1 MSASKTFRTR
11 YTDAVWGEN
20 ALRPNEVLVALVYA
34 KYAGAKDFR
43 TGELAD
49 PDVSWVEW
57 GTLARET
64 KIRSRD
70 ALNRATKGLV
80 AAGWM
85 HQIEAARQ
93 HRAPRYRLTIP
104 ARPDLRLT
112 VVVDEQETA

>member
-1 MSASKTFRTR
+1 MSRSKPFRNT
-11 YTDAVWGEN
+11 YTDALWAEN
-20 ALRPNEVLVALVYA
+20 ALRPNELLVALVYA
-34 KYAGAKDFR
+34 KYAGAKDGR

-57 GTLARET
+57 GTLASQT

-85 HQIEAARQ
+85 HQVEAARQ
-93 HRAPRYRLTIP
+93 HRSPRYKLTIP
-104 ARPDLRLT
+104 ARPELRLT
-112 VVVDEQETA
+112 IVIDDAETA

>member
-1 MSASKTFRTR
+1 MKAKPFRNL
-11 YTDAVWGEN
+11 YTDALWAEN

-34 KYAGAKDFR
+34 QFAGSKDKH

-57 GTLARET
+57 GTLASKT

-93 HRAPRYRLTIP
+93 HRSPRYRLTIP
-104 ARPDLRLT
+104 PRPELRLT
-112 VVVDEQETA
+112 VVVDDAETA